1 MAIEDGNAEFRF
13 QNVQNCTVTSS
24 VLRYSSAVEIV
35 HSILVDTLEEQMHPI
50 RSLLAVTGAILAFAV
65 LAPPASQAA
74 PTAFA
79 PLTVSK
85 ECSEFTGSV
94 PSFCT
99 IIDSNFQALIKTHV
113 RYYGPALGSNGQFVS
128 STVVLDAG
136 PGSGSNAGTALGH
149 CIVYI
154 AAGPAGM
161 CSFNGGDGALAG
173 FRAIVKVT
181 VDMDGIWHW
190 EGVESHG
197 N

>member
-1 MAIEDGNAEFRF
+1 MH
-13 QNVQNCTVTSS
+13 S
-24 VLRYSSAVEIV
+24 V
-35 HSILVDTLEEQMHPI
+35 
-50 RSLLAVTGAILAFAV
+50 RSLLAVTSAILAFAV
-65 LAPPASQAA
+65 LAPPESLAA

-79 PLTVSK
+79 PFTVDK
-85 ECSEFTGSV
+85 ECSDFTGGI

-99 IIDSNFQALIKTHV
+99 IINSSFRALRKTAV
-113 RYYGPALGSNGQFVS
+113 RYYGPELGGNGQFVS
-128 STVVLDAG
+128 STVILDAG

-149 CIVYI
+149 CIVYF

-197 N
+197 S

>member
-1 MAIEDGNAEFRF
+1 MQRLQGR
-13 QNVQNCTVTSS
+13 
-24 VLRYSSAVEIV
+24 
-35 HSILVDTLEEQMHPI
+35 HPK
-50 RSLLAVTGAILAFAV
+50 L
-65 LAPPASQAA
+65 
-74 PTAFA
+74 
-79 PLTVSK
+79 
-85 ECSEFTGSV
+85 
-94 PSFCT
+94 CT
-99 IIDSNFQALIKTHV
+99 IIGSTFRPL
-113 RYYGPALGSNGQFVS
+113 RRRRFYGPELGGNGQFVS

-149 CIVYI
+149 CIVYF

-190 EGVESHG
+190 VGVESHD